1 MRTHAQELQKEYS
14 RLTDIAKARIR
25 EVMGPLSEGKLPAP
39 ASVDSL
45 EAAVSALRNKE
56 NEINALVLE
65 DPVFEDPDLPLKRRR
80 IARILLQRFARI
92 QSPMKGYA
100 KALGPYQRQALELLP
115 TVDNYT
121 ELQDIERLTTGPRL
135 FFRALEIINEHP
147 YLPYDL
153 EEALKGF
160 YSERVLLGLLGR
172 KYSLSTE
179 DTDAD
184 REENRALEKLGYDPS
199 FVIIEDVL
207 MEYVKESPD
216 EIIVIPPWV
225 REIDGLAFRDCRNAK
240 RILIPD
246 SVQKIGFSAFHN
258 AGFVS
263 IVIPD
268 SVTELRS
275 EAFSDCSN
283 LRSVVIGKGITE
295 LEYRT
300 FESCQR
306 LDHLELPATLKRVG
320 SYAFERCYPL
330 KTVWVDGREYSLRDP
345 EAPKPV
351 KLVLDCLEEITDRIK
366 SDYENGLM
374 DEFEYVDY
382 NIAGDGYSY

>member
-45 EAAVSALRNKE
+45 ESAVSALRNKE
-56 NEINALVLE
+56 NEINALV
-65 DPVFEDPDLPLKRRR
+65 PEDPDLPLKRRR
-80 IARILLQRFARI
+80 IARILLKRFLRI
-92 QSPMKGYA
+92 QSPVKGYA
-100 KALGPYQRQALELLP
+100 KALAPYQRQASDLLP
-115 TVDNYT
+115 SVDSYT
-121 ELQDIERLTTGPRL
+121 ALPDIERLTTGPRL
-135 FFRALEIINEHP
+135 FFRALEIIYAHP
-147 YLPYDL
+147 YLPYDF
-153 EEALKGF
+153 EEALKGL

-172 KYSLSTE
+172 KYYLSTE
-179 DTDAD
+179 DSDAD
-184 REENRALEKLGYDPS
+184 REENRELEELGYDPS
-199 FVIIEDVL
+199 FVIKEDVL

-240 RILIPD
+240 RIIIPD

-258 AGFVS
+258 ARFVS
-263 IVIPD
+263 VVIPD

-275 EAFSDCSN
+275 EAFSHCSH
-283 LRSVVIGKGITE
+283 LKRVVIGKGITE
-295 LEYRT
+295 LGQGT
-300 FESCQR
+300 FEYCQQ
-306 LDHLELPATLKRVG
+306 LDHLELPETLTRVG
-320 SYAFERCYPL
+320 SYAFDHCYSL
-330 KTVWVDGREYSLRDP
+330 RTVWVDGREYRLRDP
-345 EAPKPV
+345 DAPKPV
-351 KLVLDCLEEITDRIK
+351 KLVFDSLEVIRDRIR

>member
-14 RLTDIAKARIR
+14 QLTDIAKARIC
-25 EVMGPLSEGKLPAP
+25 EVMGTLSEGKLPAT

-56 NEINALVLE
+56 NEINALV
-65 DPVFEDPDLPLKRRR
+65 PEDPDLPLKRRR
-80 IARILLQRFARI
+80 IARILLKRFLRI
-92 QSPMKGYA
+92 QSPVKGYA
-100 KALGPYQRQALELLP
+100 KALVPYQRQASDLLP
-115 TVDNYT
+115 SVDSYT
-121 ELQDIERLTTGPRL
+121 ALPDIERLTTGPRL
-135 FFRALEIINEHP
+135 FFRALETIYAHP

-153 EEALKGF
+153 EEALKGL

-172 KYSLSTE
+172 KYYLSTE

-184 REENRALEKLGYDPS
+184 REENRELEELGYDPS
-199 FVIIEDVL
+199 FVIKEDVL
-207 MEYVKESPD
+207 MEYVKDSPD

-240 RILIPD
+240 RIIIPD

-258 AGFVS
+258 ARFVS
-263 IVIPD
+263 VVIPD

-275 EAFSDCSN
+275 EAFSHCSH
-283 LRSVVIGKGITE
+283 LKRVVIGKGITE
-295 LEYRT
+295 LGQGT
-300 FESCQR
+300 FEYCQQ
-306 LDHLELPATLKRVG
+306 LDHLELPATLTRVG
-320 SYAFERCYPL
+320 SYAFDHCYSL
-330 KTVWVDGREYSLRDP
+330 RTVWVDGREYRLRDP
-345 EAPKPV
+345 DAPKPV
-351 KLVLDCLEEITDRIK
+351 KLVFDSLEVIRDRIR